1 MKTRAST
8 IIAFGVA
15 LTLATL
21 TMDSAF
27 ADGTQKFKI
36 RFAGGFVR
44 NIQQEEFVPPPFDPA
59 NPPVPR
65 VENRD
70 IALIKGRGT
79 FGRVDIMAVTAS
91 GPPSGQTCE
100 SGLYAIASIF
110 ENNLVLTFGD
120 LSLLYGNGSGIVC
133 PNVDDPE
140 GAPVAEIEGTWDG
153 GTGRFR
159 HAGGEWSIRFDF
171 ARPVGVA
178 TQFVAETGVIRGHI
192 TRPYNGK
199 RDDD

>member
-1 MKTRAST
+1 MN
-8 IIAFGVA
+8 
-15 LTLATL
+15 
-21 TMDSAF
+21 SAF

-44 NIQQEEFVPPPFDPA
+44 NIQQEEFLPPPF
-59 NPPVPR
+59 NPDVIPG

-70 IALIKGRGT
+70 IALVKGRGT
-79 FGRVDIMAVTAS
+79 FGRVDIMSVTAS
-91 GPPSGQTCE
+91 GPPLSGRTCD
-100 SGLYAIASIF
+100 SGLDAIADIF

-140 GAPVAEIEGTWDG
+140 GAPIAEIEGTWDG

-159 HAGGEWSIRFDF
+159 RAGGDWSIRFDF
-171 ARPVGVA
+171 ARPVGGA

-192 TRPYNGK
+192 TRLHNSK
-199 RDDD
+199 RKDD